1 MLKFFKRM
9 VCLVVILMP
18 ATLWAAVEVEHILDT
33 KIGAPILDVAT
44 DHEEELIFFLT
55 PGSVLIYSSDTQTVL
70 DRIPVEKAFNR
81 IAYQADDKLVLAEG
95 NSQRISI
102 IRFSRIYEIDTS
114 GRAVKG
120 PADAKVTLAVFDDYQ

>member
-33 KIGAPILDVAT
+33 EIGANILDVAT
-44 DHEEELIFFLT
+44 DHEEELIFILT
-55 PGSVLIYSSDTQTVL
+55 PGSVLIYSSDTQLVL

-95 NSQRISI
+95 NSQHISI
-102 IRFSRIYEIDTS
+102 IRFSRIFDIDIS